1 MRRPQSRAYWL
12 HTDDNLNVLYPL
24 QTWSVLVPLFSA
36 VWDSS
41 CDSLLRVFLMIELD
55 FPSIVYQV
63 VGAMLALVSLI
74 EFVWYATI
82 PSSEQVSDYTVCSE
96 DTAYEPEPVDLM
108 ASIVQ
113 MMTFVSYRSVCHLA
127 SSFWITLCLSLIPLW
142 LQATQSGLSES
153 RPGGDILGW

>member
-1 MRRPQSRAYWL
+1 M
-12 HTDDNLNVLYPL
+12 
-24 QTWSVLVPLFSA
+24 
-36 VWDSS
+36 
-41 CDSLLRVFLMIELD
+41 LRVFLMIELD

-127 SSFWITLCLSLIPLW
+127 SSF
-142 LQATQSGLSES
+142 
-153 RPGGDILGW
+153 